1 MVAKIC
7 ALCIAVIFA
16 STIPYHAAAQ
26 VGVGACSGTA
36 AIGKC
41 SEPDEDN
48 LDCMGAC
55 PVKTM
60 CQVHQFMS
68 GQTTYWACACV
79 GGGSATEG
87 PCCHLIVI
95 QPEGGGNKVWGAR
108 GNCPSCGSQGSC
120 HLDSSGCQA
129 VCS

>member
-7 ALCIAVIFA
+7 ALCLAVIFA

-26 VGVGACSGTA
+26 VGTGACSGTA
-36 AIGKC
+36 ELNKC
-41 SEPDEDN
+41 NDPHEDH

-55 PVKTM
+55 PVGQICELKEF
-60 CQVHQFMS
+60 QS
-68 GQTTYWACACV
+68 GETTYWACACV
-79 GGGSATEG
+79 GGGTSTEG

-95 QPEGGGNKVWGAR
+95 AQQGGGRIWGAR
-108 GNCPSCGSQGSC
+108 GNCPSCGAQGSC